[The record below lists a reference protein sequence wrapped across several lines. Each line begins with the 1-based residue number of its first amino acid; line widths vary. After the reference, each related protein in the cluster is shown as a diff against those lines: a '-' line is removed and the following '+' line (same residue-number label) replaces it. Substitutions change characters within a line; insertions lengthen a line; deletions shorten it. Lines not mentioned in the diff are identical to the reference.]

1 MRIFGLFSFSWLYLL
16 TSWSLGLNLWSA
28 EIIEEHKNTVHHPQ
42 QKVEWTSGQT
52 QNDKYDYLKLD
63 LYGSVTVDLKM
74 GEFLDFCHN
83 WL

>member
-1 MRIFGLFSFSWLYLL
+1 M
-16 TSWSLGLNLWSA
+16 NLWSS

-42 QKVEWTSGQT
+42 QKVEWTSGKSL
-52 QNDKYDYLKLD
+52 NDRYDYLKLD

-83 WL
+83 WLLNQIKLQQWSLLRGALDT